1 MTMIMVDPAELRAT
15 ADTLRS
21 CAIENADIGSQLW
34 ACAQCAM
41 PPAID
46 ATVNELVAAAD
57 RALDAS
63 AAHLQARAGDLMN
76 RAAIAAHDPITAT
89 SVATAPATTT
99 TSIGD
104 ILTGMNI
111 VGGSSGSNFTIGG
124 TDPWRT
130 GAIVGGSGSFLAT
143 SGVISGSGLLGPMV
157 IGGSDSFLAT
167 SGVISGSGLLGPTVV
182 GGGVPLGGTGVMS
195 GVMALAQTAQI
206 FRDRAQGRIDRI
218 VANSSVGSPGFQMA
232 MNAQSA
238 LGDSLSHTLAPSVRE
253 LEDRFGP
260 LTTSQIEM
268 ISPHTLTRPVNIFE
282 GVRFG

>member
-1 MTMIMVDPAELRAT
+1 MTMIMVDPAELTAT
-15 ADTLRS
+15 AETLRS
-21 CAIENADIGSQLW
+21 CAIESADIGSQLW

-41 PPAID
+41 PPAIN
-46 ATVNELVAAAD
+46 ATVNDLVAAAD

-63 AAHLQARAGDLMN
+63 AAHLRARASDLTN
-76 RAAIAAHDPITAT
+76 RAAIAANDPITAS
-89 SVATAPATTT
+89 SVATAPTTTT

-111 VGGSSGSNFTIGG
+111 VGGGSGSNFTIGG

-130 GAIVGGSGSFLAT
+130 GAIVGGAGSFLAT

-157 IGGSDSFLAT
+157 IGGGNSFSAT

-182 GGGVPLGGTGVMS
+182 GGGVPLGGTGPMS
-195 GVMALAQTAQI
+195 GFMALAQTAQT
-206 FRDRAQGRIDRI
+206 FRERAQVRIDRI
-218 VANSSVGSPGFQMA
+218 VANSSVGSPDFQIA

-253 LEDRFGP
+253 LEGRFGP